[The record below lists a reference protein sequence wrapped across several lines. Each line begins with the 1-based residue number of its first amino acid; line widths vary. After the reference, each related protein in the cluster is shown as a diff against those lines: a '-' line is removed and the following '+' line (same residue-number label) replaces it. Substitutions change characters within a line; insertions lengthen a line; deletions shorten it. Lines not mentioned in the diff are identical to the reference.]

1 MRQQLDTSE
10 ELVKCIAQSLTGFQA
25 FVLAVQVHEEKNA
38 SSRNRKH
45 SSFEVSWAF
54 QTDIIQWNR
63 LQLNLKLRLRVCSCD
78 I

>member
-38 SSRNRKH
+38 SSRNSDNRKH
-45 SSFEVSWAF
+45 
-54 QTDIIQWNR
+54 
-63 LQLNLKLRLRVCSCD
+63 
-78 I
+78 

>member
-25 FVLAVQVHEEKNA
+25 FVLEVQVQEEKNA

-45 SSFEVSWAF
+45 
-54 QTDIIQWNR
+54 
-63 LQLNLKLRLRVCSCD
+63 
-78 I
+78 